1 MRRSATLFFRAQSN
15 NNALTSFDTQDIA
28 SELLSSSKAYHG
40 APAKQLH
47 SQPPPHSHL
56 GSRGGVSFPGVVAHH
71 LGLFQGW

>member
-47 SQPPPHSHL
+47 SQPPPTPIWA
-56 GSRGGVSFPGVVAHH
+56 PGV
-71 LGLFQGW
+71 GFRFQGWWPIIWAFFQGW